1 MASEDILRITRR
13 GAFAIL
19 TLNRPEKRNAINQAM
34 IEAFA
39 RALDEIE
46 NDTSVRALLVQGEGR
61 NFCAGIDLQ
70 EAERHERGHNASA
83 LEKLFGRL
91 EQLPIPTIAAVRGAA
106 IAGGLQLALHCD
118 LRIAADDARMG
129 MTLGRIGLTV
139 PFDFARKLIETIG
152 APNTN
157 YMLLTADLVDAERAL
172 AMGMVHE
179 VVNVDDLEP
188 AAIALTEKIA
198 ANAPLS
204 MRSLKM
210 IVRRCMRD
218 AFDAER
224 ADIEQFSARVRTS
237 ADFRE
242 GVRAFIEKRKPVWRG
257 E

>member
-1 MASEDILRITRR
+1 MADEILRQTRR
-13 GAFAIL
+13 ENYAIL
-19 TLNRPEKRNAINQAM
+19 TLNRPEKRNAINQVM
-34 IEAFA
+34 LDAFD
-39 RALDEIE
+39 RALGEIE
-46 NDTSVRALLVQGEGR
+46 GDPSVRALVIQGEGR
-61 NFCAGIDLQ
+61 NFCSGIDLQ
-70 EAERHERGHNASA
+70 EADRHESGKDPSQ
-83 LEKLFGRL
+83 LETLFGRL
-91 EQLPIPTIAAVRGAA
+91 ERLPIPTIAAVRGAA

-157 YMLLTADLVDAERAL
+157 YILMTADLIDARRAL

-179 VVNVDDLEP
+179 VVNVDDLP
-188 AAIALTEKIA
+188 TAAIALAEKIA
-198 ANAPLS
+198 GNAPLS

-218 AFDAER
+218 TFEAEH
-224 ADIEQFSARVRTS
+224 ADIEEFSARVRSS
-237 ADFRE
+237 ADCRE
-242 GVRAFIEKRKPVWRG
+242 GLRAFVEKRRPVWRG

>member
-1 MASEDILRITRR
+1 MADEILRLIRR
-13 GAFAIL
+13 ENYAIL
-19 TLNRPEKRNAINQAM
+19 TLNRPEKRNAINQLM
-34 IEAFA
+34 LDGFD
-39 RALDEIE
+39 RALTEIE
-46 NDTSVRALLVQGEGR
+46 GDPSVRALLIQCEGR
-61 NFCAGIDLQ
+61 NFCSGIDLQ
-70 EAERHERGHNASA
+70 EADRHESGKYPSQ
-83 LEKLFGRL
+83 LETLFGRL
-91 EQLPIPTIAAVRGAA
+91 ERLPIPTIAAVRGAA

-157 YMLLTADLVDAERAL
+157 YILFTADLIDAQRAL

-179 VVNVDDLEP
+179 IVNVDDLPP
-188 AAIALTEKIA
+188 AAIALAEKIA
-198 ANAPLS
+198 GNAPLS

-218 AFDAER
+218 TFDAEHP
-224 ADIEQFSARVRTS
+224 DIEEFSARVRGS
-237 ADFRE
+237 ADCRE
-242 GVRAFIEKRKPVWRG
+242 GLRAFVEKRKPVWSG